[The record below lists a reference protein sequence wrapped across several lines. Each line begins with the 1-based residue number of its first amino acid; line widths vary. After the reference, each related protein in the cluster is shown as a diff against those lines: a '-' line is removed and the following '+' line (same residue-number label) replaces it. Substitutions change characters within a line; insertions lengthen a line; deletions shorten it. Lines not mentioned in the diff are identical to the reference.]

1 MMSARFPAGHA
12 GLPEEGPEDPLD
24 TVDAPVDIRFEVEV
38 EAGPVRVWQTLSD
51 VSRWPLWNRGVSFA
65 VLEGELAPGTR
76 LHWRADGM
84 RIASQI
90 AELESQRLLG
100 LTLRTMGGRGYHRWT
115 LEPLEGDRVLVR
127 SEEVWDGLGVRIL
140 RRTLRRTLT
149 RSRIH
154 WLEALKN
161 QVEGSGG
168 RDV

>member
-1 MMSARFPAGHA
+1 MAARFSAGPD
-12 GLPEEGPEDPLD
+12 GLRGEGSDDPLD
-24 TVDAPVDIRFEVEV
+24 AVDAPVDLRFEVEV
-38 EAGPVRVWQTLSD
+38 EKGPGPVWRTLTE
-51 VSRWPLWNRGVSFA
+51 VARWPLWNRGVSFA

-90 AELESQRLLG
+90 AELEPQRLLG

-127 SEEVWDGLGVRIL
+127 SEEIWDGLGVRIL

-149 RSRIH
+149 RSRTH
-154 WLEALKN
+154 WLEALKD
-161 QVEGSGG
+161 QVEGSGEG
-168 RDV
+168 DA

>member
-1 MMSARFPAGHA
+1 MSARSLSGHE
-12 GLPEEGPEDPLD
+12 GLPEDPLD
-24 TVDAPVDIRFEVEV
+24 TVDAPVDLRFEVEV
-38 EAGPVRVWQTLSD
+38 EAGPAPVWRTLSE

-65 VLEGELAPGTR
+65 VLDGELAPGTR

-90 AELESQRLLG
+90 AELEPQRLLG

-127 SEEVWDGLGVRIL
+127 SEEIWDGLGVRIL
-140 RRTLRRTLT
+140 RRTLRRTLS
-149 RSRIH
+149 RSRTH

-161 QVEGSGG
+161 QVEGSGEG
-168 RDV
+168 DA